1 MGIKMSQQS
10 ITIDGTS
17 KMYLTDGTQA
27 SNKVLVSDVDGMLG
41 WRNPCPS
48 TFNPVISVFPTN
60 SSTTYNVS
68 ALPFT
73 HYYTVGERGSLDGGH
88 IINLPTTPT
97 NGDMIRVTNTSFAAN
112 YIYIT
117 SSVHKISYN
126 QNPSNDTILNA
137 GTYLRLYSALTIE
150 LTYATKHPSY
160 PTINGSSK
168 PQFDSWYVT
177 NLTGLKY
184 VP

>member
-10 ITIDGTS
+10 ITIDGAS
-17 KMYLTDGTQA
+17 RMYLTDGTQA
-27 SNKVLVSDVDGMLG
+27 SSKVLVSDVNGMLG
-41 WRNPCPS
+41 WRNPRQS
-48 TFNPVISVFPTN
+48 TFNSVISIFPRG

-68 ALPFT
+68 ALAFT
-73 HYYTVGERGSLDGGH
+73 HYYTVGERDSLDGGH
-88 IINLPTTPT
+88 IINLPTTPN
-97 NGDMIRVTNTSFAAN
+97 NGDIIRITNTSFAPN
-112 YIYIT
+112 YIFIT

-126 QNPSNDTILNA
+126 QNPSNDTVLNA

-160 PTINGSSK
+160 PTNLSAK

-177 NLTGLKY
+177 NLSGLRY

>member
-1 MGIKMSQQS
+1 MSQQS

-17 KMYLTDGTQA
+17 RMYLTDGTQA
-27 SNKVLVSDVDGMLG
+27 SGKVLVSDVDGALG
-41 WRNPCPS
+41 WSIPRQP
-48 TFNPVISVFPTN
+48 TFNSVISIFPTN
-60 SSTTYNVS
+60 SEVTYNVS

-73 HYYTVGERGSLDGGH
+73 HYYTVGERGFSDGGH
-88 IINLPTTPT
+88 IINLPTTPN
-97 NGDMIRVTNTSFAAN
+97 NGDIIRVTNTSFDAN

-126 QNPSNDTILNA
+126 QNLSINNSLTILNA

-150 LTYATKHPSY
+150 LTYATKHPNY
-160 PTINGSSK
+160 PTPNINSK
-168 PQFDSWYVT
+168 PQFDSWYIT
-177 NLTGLKY
+177 NLSGLRS

>member
-17 KMYLTDGTQA
+17 RMYLTDGTQA
-27 SNKVLVSDVDGMLG
+27 SGKLLVSDVDGMLG
-41 WRNPCPS
+41 WRNPRQS
-48 TFNPVISVFPTN
+48 TFNSVISVFPT
-60 SSTTYNVS
+60 SSGVTHNVS

-73 HYYTVGERGSLDGGH
+73 HYYTVGERSLLDGGH
-88 IINLPTTPT
+88 IINLPTIPT
-97 NGDMIRVTNTSFAAN
+97 NGDVIRVTNTSFDAN

-126 QNPSNDTILNA
+126 QNPSNDTVLNA

-150 LTYATKHPSY
+150 LTYATKHPNY
-160 PTINGSSK
+160 PTNMDSK

-177 NLTGLKY
+177 NLSGLKY